1 MLSEVVLAPGSSL
14 GQWQLASSLQR
25 EKMLYAYQAT
35 GSDEVSVEE
44 GDEVM
49 ILEPDGTSSYPC
61 MLSEVVLAPGSSL
74 GQWQLAS
81 SLQRELGAPLLGFG
95 WCHACCGY
103 RHTYG
108 FHCRPVPDAAKH
120 NELS

>member
-1 MLSEVVLAPGSSL
+1 
-14 GQWQLASSLQR
+14 
-25 EKMLYAYQAT
+25 
-35 GSDEVSVEE
+35 
-44 GDEVM
+44 
-49 ILEPDGTSSYPC
+49 

-81 SLQRELGAPLLGFG
+81 SLQRELG
-95 WCHACCGY
+95 GY